1 MKNNCSQKK
10 TQLPQEKFSNA
21 LRLSQ
26 NSSKVSGQ
34 GTPHH
39 FFYYFIL
46 FLIIVI
52 IIKVMTNKQTK

>member
-1 MKNNCSQKK
+1 MKKA
-10 TQLPQEKFSNA
+10 QLPQENFSNA

-26 NSSKVSGQ
+26 NSSNVSGQ
-34 GTPHH
+34 STPHH

-52 IIKVMTNKQTK
+52 IIKVMTNK